1 MTGRRL
7 FIVLTLVIL
16 WACSAFGLS
25 VTSSVDITEV
35 KLGDPITLSISVS
48 GDGAS
53 APNPILPNLSDFEV
67 YSSGKNT
74 SISIINGRFSS
85 TLEITYV
92 LVPKKIGTLI
102 IGPVAV
108 KAKRQTARSQPI
120 KIEVKKPGKIG
131 AVPRSSKKNV
141 GTKTPQRAENFF
153 IEQSVDNKRPYIG
166 EQVTLTFKFYQ
177 AENLWEQPSLVWPEF
192 GGFTIEDLPPN
203 KRSNKIINGKQYR
216 VTEIKRALFPITA
229 GEIVIGSPRLVIKD
243 NIFDS
248 FRDPFNMFS
257 RNRRRKRPTGP
268 KELTAEPLKL
278 TVRPLPVKGKPDNF
292 AGAVGKYRIRVVTD
306 KDSVGV
312 DEPITMK
319 VTLSGVGNIKS
330 LPALSLPDMPDFRV
344 YESGKTESINN
355 SGGNVSGS
363 KTFEQA
369 VLPVTSGQFQ
379 IPAIAFSFFNPE
391 KGRYRTIKTRP
402 IDIIASGEELA
413 DLGGAPKN
421 IIGSGNESFAYIIT
435 EFSGPEKSL
444 ELYDSFWFWFLQI
457 IPVLG
462 MVATIVLRTHYRK
475 IMGDRGYARRFSA
488 AKRSKA
494 AMKSAGQKKAAGNF
508 AGFYA
513 DLYTA
518 VVGFLGDR
526 LNLEISAMTV
536 EDISKISEI
545 DMETKVDLTN
555 FINKCQAAQFAPNAI
570 GVTGMDE
577 ELRKAMQ
584 LLHELE
590 KII

>member
-7 FIVLTLVIL
+7 FIVLMLTTL

-25 VTSSVDITEV
+25 VTSSVDITEIE
-35 KLGDPITLSISVS
+35 LGDPITLSISVS

-53 APNPILPNLSDFEV
+53 APDPILPNLSDFEV

-92 LVPKKIGTLI
+92 LVPKKIGTLT
-102 IGPVAV
+102 IGSV
-108 KAKRQTARSQPI
+108 KVKEKQNKASSSPI
-120 KIEVKKPGKIG
+120 RIEVKKPGKIIPSTR
-131 AVPRSSKKNV
+131 PRQK
-141 GTKTPQRAENFF
+141 TAKTPQRTENFF

-166 EQVTLTFKFYQ
+166 EQVTLTFRFYQ

-243 NIFDS
+243 DVFDS
-248 FRDPFNMFS
+248 FRDPFNMFG

-268 KELTAEPLKL
+268 KELTAKPLTL
-278 TVRPLPVKGKPDNF
+278 TVRPLPVKGKPGNF
-292 AGAVGKYRIRVVTD
+292 AGAVGKYRIRVATD

-355 SGGNVSGS
+355 SGGTVSGS

-379 IPAIAFSFFNPE
+379 IPVIAFSYFNPE
-391 KGRYRTIKTRP
+391 KGRYRTIKTKP
-402 IDIIASGEELA
+402 IDIIASGGELA
-413 DLGGAPKN
+413 DLGGGPQN
-421 IIGSGNESFAYIIT
+421 IIEPGNESFAYIIT
-435 EFSGPEKSL
+435 EFSEPEKSM
-444 ELYDSFWFWFLQI
+444 ELYDSFWFWLLQI

-475 IMGDRGYARRFSA
+475 IVGDQGYARRFAA

-494 AMKSAGQKKAAGNF
+494 AMKSAGQKKSAGNF

-513 DLYTA
+513 DLYAA
-518 VVGFLGDR
+518 VVGFIADR
-526 LNLEISAMTV
+526 LNLEISAMIV
-536 EDISKISEI
+536 DDIKKINKI
-545 DMETKVDLTN
+545 DAETKADLTN
-555 FINKCQAAQFAPNAI
+555 FINKCHAAQFAPSAI
-570 GVTGMDE
+570 GVADVDE
-577 ELRKAMQ
+577 EAKKAMQ
-584 LLHELE
+584 LLQKLG
-590 KII
+590 KMI